1 MKIASHFS
9 FALLALLINTTPLA
23 AQQQVAEGEYQVKSS
38 KARPRS
44 DHWVL
49 TTKPSGGYLLRSE
62 IQSPAEEMR
71 VIQSEELSDQLVPTS
86 IGYELYL
93 KKHTE
98 PDVSMNCGFAANAIT
113 CDGKSEKGRAKRSKP
128 FKYEGPFLLAVR
140 DLSCFDFSWLLA
152 GALNMAHLTSG
163 KTPLRTIR
171 VTGGAAL
178 ELTDDINI
186 ASLQAVMTPN
196 QKFTAIRP
204 EHYTAWEFIS
214 GDEDEEMLVSIGVE
228 DVQLSGTKVAARHY
242 SLTTGD
248 VTMHFW
254 LADPGIL
261 VKMSSG
267 KGAEY
272 FLSNYRQYKKLISE
286 FKVDD
291 PHNN

>member
-1 MKIASHFS
+1 MKIIFHFF

-23 AQQQVAEGEYQVKSS
+23 AQQQVADGEYQVKSS

-62 IQSPAEEMR
+62 IQGPAEEMR
-71 VIQSEELSDQLVPTS
+71 VVQTEELNDQLVPTS

-113 CDGKSEKGRAKRSKP
+113 CDGKSEKGRAERSKP
-128 FKYEGPFLLAVR
+128 FKYEWPFLLAVR
-140 DLSCFDFSWLLA
+140 DLSRFDFSWLLA

-163 KTPLRTIR
+163 KTPVRTIR

-196 QKFTAIRP
+196 QKSPPSVPSTTQ
-204 EHYTAWEFIS
+204 HGS
-214 GDEDEEMLVSIGVE
+214 S
-228 DVQLSGTKVAARHY
+228 
-242 SLTTGD
+242 SLAMKTRRCSC
-248 VTMHFW
+248 
-254 LADPGIL
+254 I
-261 VKMSSG
+261 
-267 KGAEY
+267 
-272 FLSNYRQYKKLISE
+272 
-286 FKVDD
+286 
-291 PHNN
+291 